1 MKGKNI
7 CVIETENKVAVS
19 ASEKTSESQ
28 EACIE
33 YVTRVL
39 GISYQSYHRLKNPTT
54 FNPKKRDCT
63 SSDAALNINLASP
76 RGFSAVGEIYENPC
90 QNKKGLTSASPS

>member
-39 GISYQSYHRLKNPTT
+39 GISCQSYHRLEKPDHLQ
-54 FNPKKRDCT
+54 PKKKRLHLIGC
-63 SSDAALNINLASP
+63 SP
-76 RGFSAVGEIYENPC
+76 QY
-90 QNKKGLTSASPS
+90 